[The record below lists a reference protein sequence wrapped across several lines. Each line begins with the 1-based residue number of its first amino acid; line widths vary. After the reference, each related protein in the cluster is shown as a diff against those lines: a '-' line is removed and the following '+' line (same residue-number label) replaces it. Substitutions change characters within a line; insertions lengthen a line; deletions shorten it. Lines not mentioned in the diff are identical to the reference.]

1 MTDLLSPTDYVDEN
15 QLLRSI
21 PELPFYWSCQ
31 QIRERNVHRI
41 LHAPWLVQFL
51 ILQSTLI
58 SMYLALTWH
67 PS

>member
-51 ILQSTLI
+51 
-58 SMYLALTWH
+58 
-67 PS
+67 